1 MPRLARAL
9 AVTLALAVSATVAA
23 PAGAQTA
30 PAPTTPAPTAFPLK
44 TAKVNGAT
52 LGYRDINP
60 TAAGTPLVLIC
71 GYGVTMAEWDPT
83 FVQTLA
89 EGRRV
94 IVFDNRGIGTSSGP
108 VKGLTIAEMAR
119 DTAGLMRKLDIKRAD
134 VLGWSMGGY
143 IAQTLALARPGM
155 VHRLVL
161 ASADPGSPHALQPT
175 KAVVKVLTNPDL
187 TPNSLLPILFPAD
200 QQAAGQAWYAAIG
213 TQPNLT
219 AADFATPSA
228 TMAAQETANATRWYG
243 RGDGTYARLPKLKAP
258 TWIGYG
264 AQDVVVPPGN
274 ARLLARR
281 IPHATAHRFAD
292 AGHAFLFQDPAAKAS
307 MMAAFLDA
315 RAAG

>member
-1 MPRLARAL
+1 MTRLARSLTLAAL
-9 AVTLALAVSATVAA
+9 AAVALAA
-23 PAGAQTA
+23 PAAAQS
-30 PAPTTPAPTAFPLK
+30 TPAPTSFPLQ
-44 TAKVNGAT
+44 TAKVNGT
-52 LGYRDINP
+52 TIGYRDINP
-60 TAAGTPLVLIC
+60 TAGGTPLVLIC
-71 GYGVTMAEWDPT
+71 GYGLTMAEWDPT

-108 VKGLTIAEMAR
+108 VKGLTIATMAR
-119 DTAGLMRKLDIKRAD
+119 DTAGLIRSLGFKRVD

-143 IAQTLALARPGM
+143 IAQTLALANPAL

-161 ASADPGSPHALQPT
+161 ASTDPGSPHALEP
-175 KAVVKVLTNPDL
+175 KKPVVQVLTNPNL
-187 TPNSLLPILFPAD
+187 TPTSLLPILFPPN

-213 TQPNLT
+213 TQPNLSST
-219 AADFATPSA
+219 DFATPSA
-228 TMAAQETANATRWYG
+228 TMAAQEAANATRWYG

-281 IPHATAHRFAD
+281 IPNATAHRFPD
-292 AGHAFLFQDPAAKAS
+292 AGHAFLFQEPAAKAGL
-307 MMAAFLDA
+307 MAAFLDG
-315 RAAG
+315 R

>member
-1 MPRLARAL
+1 MTRLARSLTL
-9 AVTLALAVSATVAA
+9 AVLAAVALAA
-23 PAGAQTA
+23 PAAAQS
-30 PAPTTPAPTAFPLK
+30 TPAPTSFPLQ
-44 TAKVNGAT
+44 TAKVNGT
-52 LGYRDINP
+52 TIGYRDINP
-60 TAAGTPLVLIC
+60 TAGGTPLVLIC
-71 GYGVTMAEWDPT
+71 GYGLTMAEWDPT

-108 VKGLTIAEMAR
+108 VKGLTIATMAR
-119 DTAGLMRKLDIKRAD
+119 DTAGLIRSLGFKRVD

-143 IAQTLALARPGM
+143 IAQTLALANPAL

-161 ASADPGSPHALQPT
+161 ASTDPGSPHALEP
-175 KAVVKVLTNPDL
+175 KKPVVQVLTNPNL
-187 TPNSLLPILFPAD
+187 TPNSLLPILFPPN

-213 TQPNLT
+213 TQPNLSST
-219 AADFATPSA
+219 DFATPSA
-228 TMAAQETANATRWYG
+228 TMAAQEAANATRWYG

-281 IPHATAHRFAD
+281 IPNATAHRFPD
-292 AGHAFLFQDPAAKAS
+292 AGHAFLFQEPAAKAGL
-307 MMAAFLDA
+307 MAAFL
-315 RAAG
+315 AGR

>member
-1 MPRLARAL
+1 
-9 AVTLALAVSATVAA
+9 
-23 PAGAQTA
+23 
-30 PAPTTPAPTAFPLK
+30 
-44 TAKVNGAT
+44 
-52 LGYRDINP
+52 
-60 TAAGTPLVLIC
+60 
-71 GYGVTMAEWDPT
+71 MAEWDPT

-108 VKGLTIAEMAR
+108 VKGLTIATMAR
-119 DTAGLMRKLDIKRAD
+119 DTAGLIRSLGFKRVD

-143 IAQTLALARPGM
+143 IAQTLALANPAL

-161 ASADPGSPHALQPT
+161 ASTDPGSPHALEP
-175 KAVVKVLTNPDL
+175 KKPVVQVLTNPNL
-187 TPNSLLPILFPAD
+187 TPTSLLPILFPPN

-213 TQPNLT
+213 TQPNLSST
-219 AADFATPSA
+219 DFATPSA
-228 TMAAQETANATRWYG
+228 TMAAQEAANATRWYG

-281 IPHATAHRFAD
+281 IPNATAHRFPD
-292 AGHAFLFQDPAAKAS
+292 AGHAFLFQEPAAKAGL
-307 MMAAFLDA
+307 MAAFLDG
-315 RAAG
+315 R

>member
-1 MPRLARAL
+1 MKRSAR
-9 AVTLALAVSATVAA
+9 TLALAAFAALALAA
-23 PAGAQTA
+23 PAAAQTPA
-30 PAPTTPAPTAFPLK
+30 APTSYPLE

-60 TAAGTPLVLIC
+60 TAGGTPLVLIC
-71 GYGVTMAEWDPT
+71 GYGLTMAEWDPT
-83 FVQTLA
+83 FVETLA
-89 EGRRV
+89 KGRRV
-94 IVFDNRGIGTSSGP
+94 IVFDNRGIGTSGGP

-119 DTAGLMRKLDIKRAD
+119 DTAGLMRKLGIKRAD

-143 IAQTLALARPGM
+143 IAQTLALARPGL

-161 ASADPGSPHALQPT
+161 ASTDPGSPHALEP
-175 KAVVKVLTNPDL
+175 KKPVVKVLTNPNL
-187 TPNSLLPILFPAD
+187 TPESLLPVLFPAD
-200 QQAAGQAWYAAIG
+200 QQAAGQAWFAAIEA
-213 TQPNLT
+213 QPNLR
-219 AADFATPSA
+219 AADFATPDA
-228 TMAAQETANATRWYG
+228 TMNAQEAANATRWYG

-264 AQDVVVPPGN
+264 TQDVVVPPGN

-281 IPHATAHRFAD
+281 IPHATAHGFAD

-315 RAAG
+315 GR

>member
-1 MPRLARAL
+1 MTRLARSLTL
-9 AVTLALAVSATVAA
+9 AVLAAVALAA
-23 PAGAQTA
+23 PAAAQST
-30 PAPTTPAPTAFPLK
+30 PVPTSFPLQ

-52 LGYRDINP
+52 IGYRDINP
-60 TAAGTPLVLIC
+60 TAGGTPLVLIC
-71 GYGVTMAEWDPT
+71 GYGLTMAEWDPT

-108 VKGLTIAEMAR
+108 VKGLTIATMAR
-119 DTAGLMRKLDIKRAD
+119 DTAGLIRSLGFKRVD

-143 IAQTLALARPGM
+143 IAQTLALANPAL

-161 ASADPGSPHALQPT
+161 ASTDPGSPHALEP
-175 KAVVKVLTNPDL
+175 KKPVVQVLTNPNL
-187 TPNSLLPILFPAD
+187 TPTSLLPILFPPN

-213 TQPNLT
+213 TQPNLSST
-219 AADFATPSA
+219 DFATPSA
-228 TMAAQETANATRWYG
+228 TMAAQEAANATRWYG

-281 IPHATAHRFAD
+281 IPNATAHRFPD
-292 AGHAFLFQDPAAKAS
+292 AGHAFLFQEPAAKAGL
-307 MMAAFLDA
+307 MAAFL
-315 RAAG
+315 AGR

>member
-1 MPRLARAL
+1 MTRLARSLTLAVLAAVAL
-9 AVTLALAVSATVAA
+9 ATPAA
-23 PAGAQTA
+23 AQS
-30 PAPTTPAPTAFPLK
+30 TPAPTSFPLQ

-52 LGYRDINP
+52 IGYRDINP
-60 TAAGTPLVLIC
+60 TAGGTPLVLIC
-71 GYGVTMAEWDPT
+71 GYGLTMAEWDPT

-108 VKGLTIAEMAR
+108 VKGLTIATMAR
-119 DTAGLMRKLDIKRAD
+119 DTAGLIRSLGFKRVD

-143 IAQTLALARPGM
+143 IAQTLALANPAL

-161 ASADPGSPHALQPT
+161 ASTDPGSPHALEP
-175 KAVVKVLTNPDL
+175 KKPVVQVLTNPNL
-187 TPNSLLPILFPAD
+187 TPTSLLPILFPPN

-213 TQPNLT
+213 TQPNLSST
-219 AADFATPSA
+219 DFATPSA
-228 TMAAQETANATRWYG
+228 TMAAQEAANATRWYG

-281 IPHATAHRFAD
+281 IPNATAHRFPD
-292 AGHAFLFQDPAAKAS
+292 AGHAFLFQEPAAKAGL
-307 MMAAFLDA
+307 MAAFLDG
-315 RAAG
+315 R